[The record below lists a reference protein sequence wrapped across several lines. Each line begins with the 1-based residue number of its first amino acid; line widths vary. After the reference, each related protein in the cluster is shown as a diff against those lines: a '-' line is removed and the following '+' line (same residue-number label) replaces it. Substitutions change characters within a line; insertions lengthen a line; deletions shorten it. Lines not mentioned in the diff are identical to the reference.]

1 MNFAAVLE
9 ALNQASGFELYRLRA
24 ALDRILDDP
33 KWIIPI
39 AQQLHQGQRID
50 YFDCQGNTTRSA
62 QVLELRNKRVLVRD
76 EQDGKSWLIPYAAIN
91 LAGVD
96 VRIREA
102 TPTGL
107 GRHEIAVGDTLGF
120 LDRDGRQQSGQV
132 IRLNDNR
139 SPCTTRVRAT
149 NGVSPTCFSIASS
162 RSMRRKSFRLGS
174 LKAEPDKVGWPT
186 YYSES
191 AGG

>member
-76 EQDGKSWLIPYAAIN
+76 EQDGRSWLIPYAAIN

-96 VRIREA
+96 VRIRKA

-132 IRLNDNR
+132 IRLNDKSVTLHNPR
-139 SPCTTRVRAT
+139 QGYKWRVPYVFLHRVVEIDAEEIIQA
-149 NGVSPTCFSIASS
+149 GVI
-162 RSMRRKSFRLGS
+162 KG
-174 LKAEPDKVGWPT
+174 
-186 YYSES
+186 
-191 AGG
+191 

>member
-76 EQDGKSWLIPYAAIN
+76 EQDGRSWLIPYAAIN

-107 GRHEIAVGDTLGF
+107 GRHEIASPITCVATTQ
-120 LDRDGRQQSGQV
+120 RSSPS
-132 IRLNDNR
+132 IISANR
-139 SPCTTRVRAT
+139 RSASPWQ
-149 NGVSPTCFSIASS
+149 
-162 RSMRRKSFRLGS
+162 RSMRQASSGVAAQSRAMKSASR
-174 LKAEPDKVGWPT
+174 PGWKLPMQ
-186 YYSES
+186 SS
-191 AGG
+191 R